1 MLATPLGQLLRHA
14 KCQHTKHSDT
24 RSRNLRADLRS
35 DDEDCKHK
43 QDKAKDQNHDDLPAL
58 SFYPGRFGDAPM
70 QCDFS
75 VLVTLQAAFANLS
88 QARTD
93 ATTSS

>member
-1 MLATPLGQLLRHA
+1 MSDIHGRHALSYRSAYDDLLHTMPGHLLHSPYCQLLM
-14 KCQHTKHSDT
+14 
-24 RSRNLRADLRS
+24 
-35 DDEDCKHK
+35 
-43 QDKAKDQNHDDLPAL
+43 HDDLPAL

-88 QARTD
+88 HARTD